1 MQTSTEQPFLP
12 TAVNILRLRDYIL
25 PPDGVV
31 LFDWFVVKQACFRSG
46 SFHYSQAR
54 IQAETRIAR
63 HRQDSLITQFCE
75 WDFLVV
81 FVNFNPATGGRVR
94 FFSLDYAALADPG
107 VLTHVVRKDSDLFV
121 HYLNYFTHMSAR
133 LNTPKASTPTPAEE
147 QAQAERVYH
156 LLNRTFNERRK
167 FYNLGG
173 LTQGVRPVQPLPPT
187 ELPRN
192 RAFVPRLARLG
203 RQYSDDAI
211 CNSFGSYT
219 DSLILGQKKVRSP
232 PALLPLLR
240 RPLRDLRRGRHVPR
254 HLQRRLHGTPPLT
267 PGRPFVRT
275 GKLYVRSGKC
285 IRTPGHAPCPDRHT
299 KGTYNK

>member
-1 MQTSTEQPFLP
+1 MLFAPHGHTPPPTTRPPARPVQAAQPFTLAYVFNTKKYPHMQTSTEQPFLP
-12 TAVNILRLRDYIL
+12 TAVNILRLRDYVL

-107 VLTHVVRKDSDLFV
+107 VLSHVVRKDSDLFA

-203 RQYSDDAI
+203 HQYSDDAI

-232 PALLPLLR
+232 LR
-240 RPLRDLRRGRHVPR
+240 YFLSYDDLCETFGVVDMFLDIFNGDYTGRPL
-254 HLQRRLHGTPPLT
+254 
-267 PGRPFVRT
+267 
-275 GKLYVRSGKC
+275 
-285 IRTPGHAPCPDRHT
+285 
-299 KGTYNK
+299 

>member
-12 TAVNILRLRDYIL
+12 TAVNILRLRDYVL

-46 SFHYSQAR
+46 SFHYSQTR

-107 VLTHVVRKDSDLFV
+107 VLSHVVRKDSDLFA

-173 LTQGVRPVQPLPPT
+173 LT
-187 ELPRN
+187 
-192 RAFVPRLARLG
+192 
-203 RQYSDDAI
+203 
-211 CNSFGSYT
+211 
-219 DSLILGQKKVRSP
+219 
-232 PALLPLLR
+232 
-240 RPLRDLRRGRHVPR
+240 
-254 HLQRRLHGTPPLT
+254 
-267 PGRPFVRT
+267 
-275 GKLYVRSGKC
+275 
-285 IRTPGHAPCPDRHT
+285 
-299 KGTYNK
+299 

>member
-12 TAVNILRLRDYIL
+12 TAVNILRLRDYVL

-107 VLTHVVRKDSDLFV
+107 VLTHVVRKDSDLFA

-173 LTQGVRPVQPLPPT
+173 LTQGVRPVQPLPPQSCPGT
-187 ELPRN
+187 VLSCPGSPGWAASTATTPSATRSEATPTASSSGR
-192 RAFVPRLARLG
+192 RKCAAPCATSSPTTTFARPSAWSTCSSTSSTATT
-203 RQYSDDAI
+203 RDAPSD
-211 CNSFGSYT
+211 T
-219 DSLILGQKKVRSP
+219 RP
-232 PALLPLLR
+232 P
-240 RPLRDLRRGRHVPR
+240 
-254 HLQRRLHGTPPLT
+254 
-267 PGRPFVRT
+267 
-275 GKLYVRSGKC
+275 
-285 IRTPGHAPCPDRHT
+285 IRTNRQTVCPQRQMHT
-299 KGTYNK
+299 YARTHPLSRPAYERNIQ